1 MRVVQSCHGKFHHFD
16 LARQLHQRGALE
28 CIFTGYPRWKLR
40 DEKLPAEKIRTFPWL
55 QTAYMARGRFG
66 LTSRWLDRE
75 LAWRVHQAHDWF
87 VQANLPDCDV
97 FVGIS
102 GVALTSGRLAQA
114 RGAKY
119 ICDRGSAHIA
129 VHDRLLREEFRK
141 RGVACDGV
149 DPRDHAQEEAEY
161 AAADVI
167 TVPSSFA
174 QRTFVNEGL
183 PASKVRRVAYGMDL
197 ARFQRVG
204 QPPAGKLVV
213 LFVGAISF
221 NKGIPYLLEAFA
233 ALGHPRKELVLV
245 GVQSPEMAAFCQ
257 ARQFPNVTFVGHQPQ
272 AELPR
277 LMSTSH
283 VLVLPSLSDGFG
295 LVMGQ
300 AMACGCPVIASENS
314 GGPDLV
320 EPGVSGFL
328 VPAGQSEPLRERL
341 QQLADDAPL
350 QRSLAEGAFARARSL
365 GGWDTY
371 GREYFTL
378 CQQLS
383 HGHAADS

>member
-40 DEKLPAEKIRTFPWL
+40 DEKLPADKVRTFPWL
-55 QTAYMARGRFG
+55 PSLYMARGHVG
-66 LTSRWLDRE
+66 LTSPALGRQ
-75 LAWRVHQAHDWF
+75 LAWCVRQSHDWF
-87 VQANLPDCDV
+87 VRRNLPDCDV

-102 GVALTSGRLAQA
+102 GVALTSGRRAQSH
-114 RGAKY
+114 GAKY

-129 VHDRLLREEFRK
+129 AHDRLLREEFAK
-141 RGVACDGV
+141 RGAPCEAV
-149 DPRDHAQEEAEY
+149 DPRDREREEAEY
-161 AAADVI
+161 AAADIV

-174 QRTFVNEGL
+174 QRTFASEGV
-183 PASKVRRVAYGMDL
+183 PIQKVRRVAYGMDL
-197 ARFQRVG
+197 ARFQRVA
-204 QPPAGKLVV
+204 QPPPDKFVV

-233 ALGHPRKELVLV
+233 SLKHPRKELVLI
-245 GVQSPEMAAFCQ
+245 GVLAPEMAAFCQ
-257 ARQFPNVTFVGHQPQ
+257 GKQFPRVTFVGHQPQ
-272 AELPR
+272 TELPR
-277 LMSTSH
+277 WMSRSH

-314 GGPDLV
+314 GGPDLI
-320 EPGVSGFL
+320 EPGVTGFII
-328 VPAGQSEPLRERL
+328 PAAQSEPLRERL
-341 QQLADDAPL
+341 QQLADDPL
-350 QRSLAEGAFARARSL
+350 LQQSLAEHALAHAREL

-371 GREYFTL
+371 GREYFEICRRL
-378 CQQLS
+378 
-383 HGHAADS
+383 HEGHAADS

>member
-28 CIFTGYPRWKLR
+28 CLFTGYPRWKLR
-40 DEKLPAEKIRTFPWL
+40 GEQLPAEKVRTFPWL
-55 QTAYMARGRFG
+55 PGLYMARGHFG
-66 LTSRWLDRE
+66 LTSPALGRQ
-75 LAWRVHQAHDWF
+75 LAWCVRQSHDWF
-87 VQANLPDCDV
+87 VRRNLPDCDV

-102 GVALTSGRLAQA
+102 GVALASGRRAQS

-129 VHDRLLREEFRK
+129 VHDRLLREEFAK
-141 RGVACDGV
+141 RGAPYDPV
-149 DPRDHAQEEAEY
+149 DPRDRAQEEAEY
-161 AAADVI
+161 AAADIV

-174 QRTFVNEGL
+174 LRTFADAGVPL
-183 PASKVRRVAYGMDL
+183 QKVRRVAYGMDL
-197 ARFQRVG
+197 ARFQRVA
-204 QPPAGKLVV
+204 QPPPDKFVV

-233 ALGHPRKELVLV
+233 SLKHPRKELVLV
-245 GVQSPEMAAFCQ
+245 GVLAPEMEAFCKG
-257 ARQFPNVTFVGHQPQ
+257 RQFPGVTFAGHQPQ

-277 LMSTSH
+277 WMSRSH

-314 GGPDLV
+314 GGPDLIT
-320 EPGVSGFL
+320 PGVTGF
-328 VPAGQSEPLRERL
+328 VIPAGQSEPLRERL

-350 QRSLAEGAFARARSL
+350 QQAMAHHAQAHAQAL

-371 GREYFTL
+371 GREYFEICRRL
-378 CQQLS
+378 HQ
-383 HGHAADS
+383 GHAADS

>member
-28 CIFTGYPRWKLR
+28 CLFTGYPRWKLR
-40 DEKLPAEKIRTFPWL
+40 HEQLPASKVRTLPWL
-55 QTAYMARGRFG
+55 PTLYLARGRLG
-66 LTSRWLDRE
+66 LTQPWLERE
-75 LAWRVHQAHDWF
+75 LACCVRHSHDWL
-87 VQANLPDCDV
+87 VRRSLPDCDV

-102 GVALTSGRLAQA
+102 GVSLTSGRRAQT

-129 VHDRLLREEFRK
+129 VHDRLLREEFAKRK
-141 RGVACDGV
+141 VPYVGT
-149 DPRDHAQEEAEY
+149 DPRDRAQEEAEY
-161 AAADVI
+161 AAADLI

-174 QRTFVNEGL
+174 QRTFVSEGV
-183 PASKVRRVAYGMDL
+183 PVSRVRRVAYGMDL

-204 QPPAGKLVV
+204 QPPTDKFVV

-233 ALGHPRKELVLV
+233 TLRHPRKELVLV
-245 GVQSPEMAAFCQ
+245 GVMAPEMTVFCQ
-257 ARQFPNVTFVGHQPQ
+257 GKQFPHVTFVGHQPQ

-314 GGPDLV
+314 GGPDLIA
-320 EPGVSGFL
+320 PGVSGF
-328 VPAGQSEPLRERL
+328 VIPAGQSEPLRERL

-350 QRSLAEGAFARARSL
+350 QRALAEGAFASARSL

-383 HGHAADS
+383 HSHAADS

>member
-28 CIFTGYPRWKLR
+28 CLFTGYPRWKLR
-40 DEKLPAEKIRTFPWL
+40 GEKLPDEKVRTFPWL
-55 QTAYMARGRFG
+55 PSLYMARGRVG
-66 LTSRWLDRE
+66 LTHAALGRQ
-75 LAWRVHQAHDWF
+75 LAWCVRQSHDWF
-87 VQANLPDCDV
+87 VRRNLPDCDV

-102 GVALTSGRLAQA
+102 GVALTSGRRAQS

-129 VHDRLLREEFRK
+129 AHDRLLREEFAK
-141 RGVACDGV
+141 RGAPYEPV
-149 DPRDHAQEEAEY
+149 DPRDRAQEEAEY
-161 AAADVI
+161 AAADIV

-174 QRTFVNEGL
+174 QRTFASEGVPL
-183 PASKVRRVAYGMDL
+183 QKVRRVAYGMDL
-197 ARFQRVG
+197 ARFQRVA
-204 QPPAGKLVV
+204 QPPADKFVV

-233 ALGHPRKELVLV
+233 SLKHPRKELVLV
-245 GVQSPEMAAFCQ
+245 GVLAPEMEAFCQ
-257 ARQFPNVTFVGHQPQ
+257 GKQFPGVTFAGHQPQ
-272 AELPR
+272 SELPQW
-277 LMSTSH
+277 MSRSH

-314 GGPDLV
+314 GGPDLIT
-320 EPGVSGFL
+320 PGVTGF
-328 VPAGQSEPLRERL
+328 VIPAAQSEPLRERL

-350 QRSLAEGAFARARSL
+350 QQAMAHQAQAHAQAL

-371 GREYFTL
+371 GREHFEICRRL
-378 CQQLS
+378 HQ
-383 HGHAADS
+383 GHAADS

>member
-1 MRVVQSCHGKFHHFD
+1 MRVVQSCHGTFHHFD
-16 LARQLHQRGALE
+16 LARQLHQRGVLE

-40 DEKLPAEKIRTFPWL
+40 DEKLPATKIRTFPWL
-55 QTAYMARGRFG
+55 QSAYMARGRFG
-66 LTSRWLDRE
+66 FTPRWLDRE
-75 LAWRVHQAHDWF
+75 LAWRVHQTHDRF
-87 VQANLPDCDV
+87 VCSNLPNCDV

-102 GVALTSGRLAQA
+102 GVALASGKRAQS

-129 VHDRLLREEFRK
+129 AHDRLLQDEFAK
-141 RGVACDGV
+141 RRVPYHGV
-149 DPRDHAQEEAEY
+149 DPRDHEQEEAEY

-174 QRTFVNEGL
+174 ENTFVREGV
-183 PASKVRRVAYGMDL
+183 PAHKLRRVSYGMDVS
-197 ARFQRVG
+197 RFQRVAR
-204 QPPAGKLVV
+204 PPADKFVV

-233 ALGHPRKELVLV
+233 ALRHPRKELVLI
-245 GVQSPEMAAFCQ
+245 GIMAPEMVAFCRGKQ
-257 ARQFPNVTFVGHQPQ
+257 LSDVTFAGHQPQ

-277 LMSTSH
+277 WMSASH

-300 AMACGCPVIASENS
+300 AMACGCPVIASDHS
-314 GGPDLV
+314 GGPDLI
-320 EPGVSGFL
+320 EPNVNGFV
-328 VPAGQSEPLRERL
+328 VPAGQSGPLCERL

-350 QRSLAEGAFARARSL
+350 QQAMSEHAVAHAHAL
-365 GGWDTY
+365 GGWDSY
-371 GREYFTL
+371 GREYFEICRSL
-378 CQQLS
+378 HQ
-383 HGHAADS
+383 GHVADL